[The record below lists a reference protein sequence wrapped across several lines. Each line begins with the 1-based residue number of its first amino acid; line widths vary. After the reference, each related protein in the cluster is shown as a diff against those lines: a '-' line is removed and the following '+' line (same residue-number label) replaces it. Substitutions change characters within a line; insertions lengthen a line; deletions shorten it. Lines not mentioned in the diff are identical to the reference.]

1 MKTTSNAKKV
11 IIAVIVLLF
20 IGIGAA
26 IYMKSKEPV
35 YVMPVQEQA
44 VGQNSGVVI
53 KGNEMFETLSPDAV
67 PKDVVDAVKKYLP
80 DAAIAEA
87 TCKTDIPDGDSEYRM
102 KLTKNGKQI
111 QAQIDVD
118 PKKGTMDG
126 EINERVAATEIPQ
139 QVVDAFKKNAP
150 DLQIGE
156 AEKRI
161 EFDSDGT
168 TITYRWDFKD
178 KDMRVAISQD
188 GNMVE
193 IRQRLDLAALPQNIV
208 DAMNKA
214 VPGAQFD
221 NKAER
226 RIENG
231 KTFYRIKAKSNG
243 KKHDI
248 TISETGEVQI
258 KTK

>member
-1 MKTTSNAKKV
+1 MKTTSNVKK
-11 IIAVIVLLF
+11 IAIAVIVLL
-20 IGIGAA
+20 IVGIGAA
-26 IYMKSKEPV
+26 IYFKNKQPV

-44 VGQNSGVVI
+44 VGQNSSVVI

-67 PKDVVDAVKKYLP
+67 PKNVVDAVKKYLP
-80 DAAIAEA
+80 DFAISEA
-87 TCKTDIPDGDSEYRM
+87 VCKTDIPDGDSEYRM

-126 EINERVAATEIPQ
+126 EINERVAPGEIPQ
-139 QVVDAFKKNAP
+139 QVVDAFKKYVP
-150 DLQIGE
+150 DLQPGE

-161 EFDSDGT
+161 EFDADSNGA
-168 TITYRWDFKD
+168 TITYRWDF

-188 GNMVE
+188 GGTVE
-193 IRQRLDLAALPQNIV
+193 VRQRMDVTALPQNIV

-214 VPGAQFD
+214 LPGGQFD
-221 NKAER
+221 NKAEK

-231 KTFYRIKAKSNG
+231 KTFYRVKAKANN
-243 KKHDI
+243 KKYDI
-248 TISETGEVQI
+248 TISETGEVQL
-258 KTK
+258 KAK